1 MRRRRAPALAPARPP
16 LRARASARQP
26 FVVSLCERVLAPPPR
41 TLLPRRPHPSI
52 RAQLVLV
59 RGDFSGH
66 LRKADAAH
74 LLTLM
79 RYYYFSEPGAVETFN
94 LDPRAFDW
102 TRHLA
107 GCPNPPHLASSG

>member
-1 MRRRRAPALAPARPP
+1 MRRLGCSRLSGPQRLHLLRCRPAP
-16 LRARASARQP
+16 S
-26 FVVSLCERVLAPPPR
+26 F
-41 TLLPRRPHPSI
+41 PRRLYTPI

-102 TRHLA
+102 PAFLA
-107 GCPNPPHLASSG
+107 AVPKPPPLIAADDAAAGSSSP

>member
-1 MRRRRAPALAPARPP
+1 
-16 LRARASARQP
+16 
-26 FVVSLCERVLAPPPR
+26 
-41 TLLPRRPHPSI
+41 
-52 RAQLVLV
+52 VLV

-79 RYYYFSEPGAVETFN
+79 RYYYFSEPAAVETFN

-107 GCPNPPHLASSG
+107 GCPNPPHLASSSG

>member
-1 MRRRRAPALAPARPP
+1 MRRHRSPASVRLRRGSLCSRLPHTRLLAPRGATSP
-16 LRARASARQP
+16 
-26 FVVSLCERVLAPPPR
+26 
-41 TLLPRRPHPSI
+41 
-52 RAQLVLV
+52 QLVLV

-79 RYYYFSEPGAVETFN
+79 RYYYFSEPAAVETFN

-107 GCPNPPHLASSG
+107 GCPNPPHLASSSG